1 MLLHTSLKLDNEEQF
16 LNSSQ
21 KVKYPAIY
29 LAIRTFWCTSCN
41 STFPV
46 PDTQTPSLRH
56 QYAACLRGRRSS
68 SRGEEEGKG
77 WENKA
82 SIVVSPAGPGQAA
95 QPGASYVMWL
105 ARPTSLF
112 RAAAHSNP
120 YWGTSPSFEME
131 TEWELWENQ
140 ERRCENFSFSSAQN
154 HTCPSFSAPLEHKII
169 IVLYMCMHK

>member
-1 MLLHTSLKLDNEEQF
+1 M
-16 LNSSQ
+16 
-21 KVKYPAIY
+21 KYPAIY

-46 PDTQTPSLRH
+46 PYTQTPSLRH

-131 TEWELWENQ
+131 TEWELWENR

-154 HTCPSFSAPLEHKII
+154 HTCTSFSAHLQHKII
-169 IVLYMCMHK
+169 IVLHMCKQTEIKCKQKI

>member
-1 MLLHTSLKLDNEEQF
+1 M
-16 LNSSQ
+16 
-21 KVKYPAIY
+21 KYLAIH
-29 LAIRTFWCTSCN
+29 LAIRTFQCTSYH

-46 PDTQTPSLRH
+46 PYTQTPSLRH

-120 YWGTSPSFEME
+120 YWRTSPSFEME
-131 TEWELWENQ
+131 TEGELWENR
-140 ERRCENFSFSSAQN
+140 ERRCENFSFSYAQN
-154 HTCPSFSAPLEHKII
+154 HTCTFHHTPSFSDPPTTA
-169 IVLYMCMHK
+169 